1 MPLPCGCT
9 DFRYLRGELEE
20 CPSFTGH
27 SMASFRPE
35 THKTLISLLLEQRA
49 ARKLSLRQVV
59 SRLPDWMHFKFTT
72 LQKIEAGARDV
83 SYAELREIA
92 KVLGTSVAALDLRVE
107 EIVVAKDKAAG
118 GGRKK
123 R

>member
-1 MPLPCGCT
+1 
-9 DFRYLRGELEE
+9 
-20 CPSFTGH
+20 
-27 SMASFRPE
+27 MASFRPE
-35 THKTLISLLLEQRA
+35 THKTLVSLLIEQRT

-59 SRLPDWMHFKFTT
+59 SRLPDWMNFKFTT

-92 KVLGTSVAALDLRVE
+92 QVLGTSVAALALRVE
-107 EIVVAKDKAAG
+107 EILAAQEEVARG
-118 GGRKK
+118 TRKK